1 MHPGGHGWRRIVT
14 EGVGRRAAAQ
24 GNGLQAVDDLA
35 PVTGWEIARARF
47 QSGRPLPRPVGS
59 GAPKAR
65 PSPVAPGGKATGA
78 SDREAEGQ
86 LVAKPGA
93 ATTVQ

>member
-1 MHPGGHGWRRIVT
+1 MHPDRHGWRWIVT
-14 EGVGRRAAAQ
+14 EGVGRRTTTE
-24 GNGLQAVDDLA
+24 GNGEAVDDLA

-47 QSGRPLPRPVGS
+47 QSGRPLPRPEGS

-86 LVAKPGA
+86 PVAKPGA